1 MASASKDGKRSK
13 DRAAADGVCPKL
25 DLCGRCILVV
35 GGRHQH
41 VSHLRRMVEEYNGSF
56 VHHDGG
62 TEQSMDKLANLFGR
76 ADAVLFPVKCV
87 SHAAQS
93 KVKTLCRRYDKP
105 FVPLRKSGMEAYVEA
120 LETLAGGRLAER
132 DARLS

>member
-1 MASASKDGKRSK
+1 MVDMPSAKTTEKRCEAPCG
-13 DRAAADGVCPKL
+13 RL

-41 VSHLRRMVEEYNGSF
+41 VSHLRRMVEECNGSF

-62 TEQSMDKLANLFGR
+62 TEESMAKLSGLAGR

-93 KVKTLCRRYDKP
+93 KVKKLCRQWNKP
-105 FVPLRKSGMEAYVEA
+105 FVPLRKSGMEAYIEA
-120 LETLAGGRLAER
+120 LQSLAPA
-132 DARLS
+132 AS

>member
-13 DRAAADGVCPKL
+13 ARAAADGGCPKL

-120 LETLAGGRLAER
+120 LETLAGGRLAGR

>member
-1 MASASKDGKRSK
+1 MPESRKVANDGKA
-13 DRAAADGVCPKL
+13 DRLCPRF

-41 VSHLRRMVEEYNGSF
+41 VSHLRQMVENFNGCF

-62 TEQSMDKLANLFGR
+62 TEQSIGKLSNLFGR

-87 SHAAQS
+87 SHAAQN
-93 KVKTLCRRYDKP
+93 KVKSLCRRYDKP
-105 FVPLRKSGMEAYVEA
+105 FVPLRRSGMEAYIEA
-120 LETLAGGRLAER
+120 LESLAGGRLAG
-132 DARLS
+132 

>member
-1 MASASKDGKRSK
+1 MSEAAKDAKG
-13 DRAAADGVCPKL
+13 DHVCPRL

-41 VSHLRRMVEEYNGSF
+41 VWHLRQMVEEFNGCF

-62 TEQSMDKLANLFGR
+62 TEQSIGKLSNMCGR

-87 SHAAQS
+87 SHAAQN

-105 FVPLRKSGMEAYVEA
+105 FIPLRSSGMEAYIQA
-120 LETLAGGRLAER
+120 LESLAG
-132 DARLS
+132 

>member
-1 MASASKDGKRSK
+1 VAERW
-13 DRAAADGVCPKL
+13 ADIADTIVACPKL

-41 VSHLRRMVEEYNGSF
+41 VAHLRRMVEDLNGSF

-62 TEQSMDKLANLFGR
+62 TEQSMEKLASLFGR
-76 ADAVLFPVKCV
+76 ADAVLFPVKCI

-93 KVKTLCRRYDKP
+93 KVKTLCRRHDKP

-120 LETLAGGRLAER
+120 LESLTRARFAAGAPL
-132 DARLS
+132 

>member
-1 MASASKDGKRSK
+1 MPQKTRSSKPRPE
-13 DRAAADGVCPKL
+13 AAACADV

-41 VSHLRRMVEEYNGSF
+41 VAHLRRVVEACRGSF

-62 TEQSMDKLANLFGR
+62 TEQSIARLCSLADR

-87 SHAAQS
+87 SHAAQDT
-93 KVKTLCRRYDKP
+93 VKKLCRRAEKP
-105 FVPLRKSGMEAYVEA
+105 FVPLRSSGMETFIQA
-120 LETLAGGRLAER
+120 LATLARPA
-132 DARLS
+132 